1 MPCLGNLG
9 ALIALG
15 ALRFARSIVL
25 QVFRLEVPGLMLHAC
40 MHACRSFCHLKSKLC
55 AHGAPG
61 DDGDSDS
68 SGSESSDSESE
79 TRLNMHAWSGSLFPA
94 CFPPYAAACMHAK
107 LGR

>member
-1 MPCLGNLG
+1 M
-9 ALIALG
+9 
-15 ALRFARSIVL
+15 
-25 QVFRLEVPGLMLHAC
+25 HAC

-79 TRLNMHAWSGSLFPA
+79 TRLNMHALEWFIVSSIFSPICSSVHA
-94 CFPPYAAACMHAK
+94 CQTRKMRHCIP
-107 LGR
+107 